1 MNKTIFYSN
10 LICLGLMLI
19 VFISCSENIN
29 EEVKC
34 NVKMLELDLS
44 LDEALALRIESNGS
58 TVIPEKEAIL
68 MVQKMF
74 MEKVQTK
81 NNSFFEIKS
90 CRKEF
95 FDKIFTKSEEN
106 VSCYIVEFTKD
117 GDMGFSIVSADYRV
131 PEVFSFCEKGSI
143 SDTVSNK
150 GLKLFCDELAVYM
163 RQKVSSYNQD
173 SLYREVQMRFIK
185 TKGWVD
191 DGNIHTWTVPDVSY
205 VPWDYTY
212 MGSGDTGYE
221 ELVNEKLLK
230 TKWGQ
235 ANPYNGL
242 LPLVSGIETK
252 NGKAWVGCQM
262 VAVAQIM
269 AYHKKVYKDITLND
283 WNSITLMPD
292 SYNKKLQ
299 SLMYDLF
306 YSMKIGDPKVSG
318 TNSSLDKSAK
328 FLKNNG
334 YSVGGECDYDYL
346 DLQRALNTCGPVL
359 LRGGDSSGGHAWLVE
374 GTKTVIVTNYDLYE
388 KDDGYDIWRIKVD
401 IGGTISQY
409 LRCNWGQYGNA
420 DGWYSSFTGYYD
432 KGEGKKEPFNYTK
445 NRKMLNGIK

>member
-235 ANPYNGL
+235 ADPYNGL

-269 AYHKKVYKDITLND
+269 AYHKKV
-283 WNSITLMPD
+283 
-292 SYNKKLQ
+292 
-299 SLMYDLF
+299 
-306 YSMKIGDPKVSG
+306 
-318 TNSSLDKSAK
+318 
-328 FLKNNG
+328 
-334 YSVGGECDYDYL
+334 
-346 DLQRALNTCGPVL
+346 L
-359 LRGGDSSGGHAWLVE
+359 L
-374 GTKTVIVTNYDLYE
+374 
-388 KDDGYDIWRIKVD
+388 
-401 IGGTISQY
+401 
-409 LRCNWGQYGNA
+409 
-420 DGWYSSFTGYYD
+420 
-432 KGEGKKEPFNYTK
+432 
-445 NRKMLNGIK
+445 